1 MLIAPAIKWSKITAL
16 RNVAISSLLFH
27 IIKDKSW
34 NNMAWFKWKLF
45 RQIYPGTERAGLEGT
60 RCSSG
65 LDESLQTSAAVLA
78 RATGLPCCAVLCCQE
93 LRARHTHHPAY
104 LGTQEEKRKRRGT
117 QTGTFAGLGYY
128 PRTHARTS
136 PGCHADTDLLSGANP
151 KRRAQ
156 KPRKASRDLLS
167 HLCFINSQLSLH
179 IKWQCRMLVT
189 NSANT
194 VSVRKKVQHLCW

>member
-1 MLIAPAIKWSKITAL
+1 MKVVQT
-16 RNVAISSLLFH
+16 NVP
-27 IIKDKSW
+27 W
-34 NNMAWFKWKLF
+34 NGEG
-45 RQIYPGTERAGLEGT
+45 RVAGLRGWKAP
-60 RCSSG
+60 G
-65 LDESLQTSAAVLA
+65 AAAGWMSLSRPVLQSWLELQA
-78 RATGLPCCAVLCCQE
+78 CPAVLCFVV
-93 LRARHTHHPAY
+93 RNYARVTLTTP
-104 LGTQEEKRKRRGT
+104 LIWGRRRRRGN
-117 QTGTFAGLGYY
+117 AGAHRQERSQGWDITH